1 MQHRI
6 FVKLFSSLKR
16 AAGAPLTL
24 SHSQSFPLP
33 LCVITRAYPSAETG
47 TTVKER
53 ILNKSK
59 RGFLWGVTRK
69 KIRKNKRGTQ
79 PRNNTDYNEMIL
91 TH

>member
-1 MQHRI
+1 NYACIPFGRNRND
-6 FVKLFSSLKR
+6 SKR
-16 AAGAPLTL
+16 ED
-24 SHSQSFPLP
+24 S
-33 LCVITRAYPSAETG
+33 
-47 TTVKER
+47 
-53 ILNKSK
+53 LNKSK